1 MAAEL
6 MNDDELLKYFYDEL
20 IMTLITM
27 SLPADEQQYLVGA
40 GCIGDEILEVFDDFY
55 CMRRQ

>member
-1 MAAEL
+1 